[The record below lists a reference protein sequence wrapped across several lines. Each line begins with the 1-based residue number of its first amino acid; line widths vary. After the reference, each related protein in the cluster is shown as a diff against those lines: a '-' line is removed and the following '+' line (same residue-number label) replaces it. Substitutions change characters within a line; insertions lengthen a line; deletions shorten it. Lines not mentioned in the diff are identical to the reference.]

1 VAATP
6 LAGSGPR
13 AVASVAATAAPRAMS
28 EA

>member
-13 AVASVAATAAPRAMS
+13 AVASVAATAAPRAIA